1 MVVISIP
8 HHTGFAAGD
17 AFEILPGN
25 SKNQNCKSE
34 GFILLELSLAIPAK
48 KVLRQLRLICPKT
61 FDIYFI
67 TQWTAFPL
75 NKFSSDLDFH
85 HENLYSELLVY
96 YAYLKRVI

>member
-1 MVVISIP
+1 MS
-8 HHTGFAAGD
+8 
-17 AFEILPGN
+17 
-25 SKNQNCKSE
+25 
-34 GFILLELSLAIPAK
+34 SLALPAK
-48 KVLRQLRLICPKT
+48 KVLRQLRLICPKP

-67 TQWTAFPL
+67 TQWTAFSL